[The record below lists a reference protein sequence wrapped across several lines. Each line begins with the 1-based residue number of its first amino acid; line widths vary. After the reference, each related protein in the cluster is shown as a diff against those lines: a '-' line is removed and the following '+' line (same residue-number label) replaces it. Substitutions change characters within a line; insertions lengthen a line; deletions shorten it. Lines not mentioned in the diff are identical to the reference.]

1 MKFVITQGCT
11 AYNFTVDEKRF
22 DDLPREEKEKVIDH
36 VLAKVKE
43 KILDNHIGFQG
54 ILEHFEYD
62 SYEQGPRCDTCGD
75 SVVKMIINV

>member
-1 MKFVITQGCT
+1 MKFEITQGCI

-22 DDLPREEKEKVIDH
+22 DDLPIEEKGKVIDH

-43 KILDNHIGFQG
+43 KIINNHIGFQG

-62 SYEQGPRCDTCGD
+62 SYEYGPKCETCGD
-75 SVVKMIINV
+75 SVSRTIINI